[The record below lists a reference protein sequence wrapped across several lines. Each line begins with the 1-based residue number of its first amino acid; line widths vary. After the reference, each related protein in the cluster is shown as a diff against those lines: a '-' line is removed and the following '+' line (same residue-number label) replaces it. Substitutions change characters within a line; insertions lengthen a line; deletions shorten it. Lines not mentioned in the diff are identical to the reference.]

1 MKLERGLKHQND
13 AVNSIIRVFEDV
25 EIEKT
30 DSLTA
35 NPYIDLN
42 SANIISNIKKIQE
55 NNNVPKEM
63 KKYIGI
69 TDNYLNI
76 DIKMETGTGKTFT
89 QIKTIYELNEKYGFN
104 KFIIVVPTLPIKA
117 GTQQFIISNDTKKFF
132 EDEYNQVEI
141 ELRLVE
147 SLQKK
152 KGRDYFPSVIREFV
166 TASNLNSKKIQVM
179 LINSQLITNGKML
192 TKEYDTTILDD
203 LTNPSE
209 AIKATKPILII
220 DEPHK
225 FGKENVTFK
234 KIKEILTPQCIIR
247 FGATFPNKNRNEK
260 DYQNLIYNLSSIDA
274 FNNNLVKGVIAEY
287 VPTYSNNNIRI
298 KLLDVKNKEK
308 CIIQRIEEN
317 AKKSFELNK
326 NDTLS
331 IVHEDFDGVEIIG
344 ITKNSILLSNG
355 IEVAKGTELSPES
368 YSMSYQDMMIET
380 ALERHFEIEKENF
393 QKGIKTL
400 ALFFID
406 DISAYRKID
415 NKPTYI
421 LDSFER
427 ILKDKMRMKV
437 LEIEDGEYKEYLI
450 KSLGSISKC
459 HAGYFSQD
467 NTDKDD
473 EIMQQVNDIL
483 HDKEKILKI
492 KDENQ
497 EFNLRRFIFSKW
509 TLKEGWD
516 NPNIFTI
523 AKLRSSGSETSKLQE
538 VGRGLRLPVDNNLNR
553 MDREQYY
560 LNYIVDFTEKD
571 FVNELRNEIS
581 SETTVFE
588 KINTEQIREIAK
600 DRNIEYKK
608 LFIQLLTEEVI
619 DPDGVILNADK
630 LFELCP
636 ELNNGLQK
644 NKVINRTEKESNSLK
659 VRKDKYEQIKKLWEL
674 LNQKY
679 IINYSE
685 FKDDEIELALQ
696 HILEQGINSLD
707 QIRTERKLL
716 NVDDTGAKIT
726 EMAGLALETNK
737 KLKYNEFLIR
747 LSDITNIP
755 IKNIHNSL
763 VKYNAK
769 NKIEDD
775 FFNSTV
781 LIRFCTAI
789 NNWKAEELFKRF
801 TYKKTELPIHP
812 TALTD
817 EDGNIKDTIVIGNIG
832 TSKMEGSPQERYLYD
847 TIAYDSEIEK
857 ENILE
862 QINEVTVFG
871 KIPKSS
877 IKIPVANGGT
887 YSPDFM
893 YLVDKKDGT
902 SELNLI
908 IESKDVDTERALR
921 DQENYKIECAQK
933 LFEQLEKE
941 GVNIK
946 FRKQLSTDKVGT
958 IVRNLISLN
967 NNINYKKEK

>member
-25 EIEKT
+25 DIKKT
-30 DSLTA
+30 NSLTE
-35 NPYIDLN
+35 NPWIDLN
-42 SANIISNIKKIQE
+42 SSNIVSNIKKIQD
-55 NNNVPKEM
+55 NNNIPKEM
-63 KKYIGI
+63 KSNIGI
-69 TDNYLNI
+69 TDSYLNI

-117 GTQQFIISNDTKKFF
+117 GTQQFINSLDTKKFF
-132 EDEYNQVEI
+132 ANEYNQVEI

-147 SLQKK
+147 SIQRK
-152 KGRDYFPSVIREFV
+152 KGKDYFPSIIREFV
-166 TASNLNSKKIQVM
+166 TASNLNDKKIQVM
-179 LINSQLITNGKML
+179 LINSQLITNGKIL
-192 TKEYDTTILDD
+192 TKEYDTAILDD

-209 AIKATKPILII
+209 AIKSTKPILII

-225 FGKENVTFK
+225 FGKENITFN
-234 KIKEILTPQCIIR
+234 KIEKILSPQCIIR
-247 FGATFPNKNRNEK
+247 FGATFPDRKSGNGKKEK
-260 DYQNLIYNLSSIDA
+260 DYQNLVYNLSSIDA

-287 VPTYSNNNIRI
+287 VPTYTNNNVRI

-308 CIIQRIEEN
+308 CTIQRIEEN
-317 AKKSFELNK
+317 AKKTFELTK

-355 IEVAKGTELSPES
+355 IEVVKGTELSPES
-368 YSMSYQDMMIET
+368 YSVSYQDMMIET

-406 DISAYRKID
+406 DISAYRKND

-427 ILKDKMRMKV
+427 ILKDKIRIKI
-437 LEIEDGEYKEYLI
+437 LDAEEGEYKEYLI
-450 KSLGSISKC
+450 KSLGNISKC

-467 NTDKDD
+467 NIDKDD
-473 EIMQQVNDIL
+473 DIIEQVNDIL

-492 KDENQ
+492 KDENK

-523 AKLRSSGSETSKLQE
+523 AKLRSSGSDNSKLQE

-571 FVNELRNEIS
+571 FVNELRSEIS
-581 SETTVFE
+581 SEITVFE
-588 KINTEQIREIAK
+588 RITTDQIREIAK
-600 DRNIEYKK
+600 ERNIEYKQ
-608 LFIQLLTEEVI
+608 FYIQLLTEEII
-619 DPDGVILNADK
+619 DPDGVILDSDK
-630 LFELCP
+630 LFGLCP
-636 ELNNGLQK
+636 ELNNDLQK
-644 NKVINRTEKESNSLK
+644 NKVINRKEKENNHLK

-674 LNQKY
+674 LNEKY

-685 FKDDEIELALQ
+685 FKDEEIQLALQ
-696 HILEQGINSLD
+696 KILEQGIDSSD
-707 QIRTERKLL
+707 QIKTERKLL
-716 NVDDTGAKIT
+716 NVNNSGAVIT
-726 EMAGLALETNK
+726 EMAGLSLETNK
-737 KLKYNEFLIR
+737 KMKYNEFLIK
-747 LSDITNIP
+747 LSDLTDIP
-755 IKNIHNSL
+755 INNIHNAL
-763 VKYNAK
+763 VKYNQK
-769 NKIEDD
+769 YKINND

-781 LIRFCTAI
+781 LTRFCTEI
-789 NNWKAEELFKRF
+789 NNWKAEELFRRF

-812 TALTD
+812 TALTN
-817 EDGNIKDTIVIGNIG
+817 EKGEVRDTIVIGNIG
-832 TSKMEGSPQERYLYD
+832 TSKIEGTPQERYLYD

-857 ENILE
+857 ENIME

-871 KIPKSS
+871 KIPKNS
-877 IKIPVANGGT
+877 IRIPVANGGT

-902 SELNLI
+902 TELNLI
-908 IESKDVDTERALR
+908 IESKDVETERALR
-921 DQENYKIECAQK
+921 NQETYKIDCAKK

-941 GVNIK
+941 GINIK
-946 FRKQLSTDKVGT
+946 FRKQLSNDKVGT
-958 IVRNLISLN
+958 IVRNLIN
-967 NNINYKKEK
+967 